1 MPLYLLRCPR
11 SCHLRFKPHYKAQ
24 CTLPTTTPTQ
34 EPSHRLALPRPA
46 HLSSLFL
53 PRQLPSSG
61 RPSLP
66 NLLTSNPESHPS
78 QRPFSP
84 WRLPSCIP
92 RWMSCLHHE
101 PSMWYYSWTFSS
113 LIPGAQL
120 ISSFDQTLP
129 PAPATTPEEVTNPA
143 PLQGLAMVLKNPL
156 WKSAGKSSQC
166 TASSGPH
173 SLDKGLAKIQA
184 SCEGGKVGLPEGV
197 HGASVIIN
205 RKGGREKNVGYF
217 EHHIILS
224 C

>member
-78 QRPFSP
+78 QSHFLHEGFPHASP
-84 WRLPSCIP
+84 DGCHVSTMNQAFGTTHGRSHPWSLVLNSSHPLTKP
-92 RWMSCLHHE
+92 CLQ
-101 PSMWYYSWTFSS
+101 P
-113 LIPGAQL
+113 
-120 ISSFDQTLP
+120 LP
-129 PAPATTPEEVTNPA
+129 P
-143 PLQGLAMVLKNPL
+143 PLRKLP
-156 WKSAGKSSQC
+156 
-166 TASSGPH
+166 
-173 SLDKGLAKIQA
+173 IQLLCRA
-184 SCEGGKVGLPEGV
+184 
-197 HGASVIIN
+197 
-205 RKGGREKNVGYF
+205 
-217 EHHIILS
+217 
-224 C
+224 